1 MVLRI
6 IVDNLFSFGSQTE
19 FNMFTNKSQRHL
31 LHKKYIN
38 DIAYL
43 KMAALYGANGAGK
56 SNLIKSLGILV
67 ECMRRGKLM
76 AFADELKFKLDS
88 QNIQKPSSIGVE
100 FIVNQKV
107 FYYTISFDSSGVLYE
122 YLSESGRHC
131 EKRIFE
137 RYFEEN
143 KENILFYD
151 GNSTDSRHQ
160 MFVEML
166 SEKFVGRNDL
176 LICILQ
182 DKYSDDFPET
192 RSAYRWFTKTLT
204 ILGADER
211 IQPLAY
217 VFDKDK
223 EMFDYA
229 NNLIGKLSTGVV
241 GLSVSSSE
249 IKKTDENSFIFDRLK
264 EDPNSISETRNI
276 ITGDVVNYVK
286 EGEKVMAK
294 RIRASHINNE
304 GQSVTFGF
312 GLESDGTQRL
322 VDYLPMIY
330 DIIYNDNVII
340 IDEIERSIHPIII
353 KELISLLSA
362 KDDMKGQLIFSTH
375 ESCLLDQDILR
386 TDEIWFAQ
394 KNQEGS
400 TQLYSLSDFN
410 VHSTANIEN
419 GYLNGRYGGIPF
431 LTNLKDLHWE
441 YGQK

>member
-1 MVLRI
+1 
-6 IVDNLFSFGSQTE
+6 
-19 FNMFTNKSQRHL
+19 
-31 LHKKYIN
+31 
-38 DIAYL
+38 
-43 KMAALYGANGAGK
+43 
-56 SNLIKSLGILV
+56 
-67 ECMRRGKLM
+67 
-76 AFADELKFKLDS
+76 
-88 QNIQKPSSIGVE
+88 
-100 FIVNQKV
+100 
-107 FYYTISFDSSGVLYE
+107 
-122 YLSESGRHC
+122 
-131 EKRIFE
+131 
-137 RYFEEN
+137 
-143 KENILFYD
+143 
-151 GNSTDSRHQ
+151 
-160 MFVEML
+160 
-166 SEKFVGRNDL
+166 
-176 LICILQ
+176 
-182 DKYSDDFPET
+182 
-192 RSAYRWFTKTLT
+192 
-204 ILGADER
+204 
-211 IQPLAY
+211 
-217 VFDKDK
+217 VFDKDR
-223 EMFDYA
+223 EMLDYA
-229 NNLIGKLSTGVV
+229 NNLIGKLSTGVE
-241 GLSVSSSE
+241 GLSISSSE

-264 EDPNSISETRNI
+264 EEPDSISETRNI

-286 EGEKVMAK
+286 EGERVVAK
-294 RIRASHINNE
+294 RIKTSHKDNKGNTV
-304 GQSVTFGF
+304 SFGF

-330 DIIYNDNVII
+330 DIIYNNHVIL

>member
-1 MVLRI
+1 M
-6 IVDNLFSFGSQTE
+6 
-19 FNMFTNKSQRHL
+19 
-31 LHKKYIN
+31 
-38 DIAYL
+38 
-43 KMAALYGANGAGK
+43 
-56 SNLIKSLGILV
+56 
-67 ECMRRGKLM
+67 
-76 AFADELKFKLDS
+76 
-88 QNIQKPSSIGVE
+88 
-100 FIVNQKV
+100 
-107 FYYTISFDSSGVLYE
+107 
-122 YLSESGRHC
+122 
-131 EKRIFE
+131 
-137 RYFEEN
+137 
-143 KENILFYD
+143 
-151 GNSTDSRHQ
+151 
-160 MFVEML
+160 
-166 SEKFVGRNDL
+166 
-176 LICILQ
+176 
-182 DKYSDDFPET
+182 
-192 RSAYRWFTKTLT
+192 
-204 ILGADER
+204 
-211 IQPLAY
+211 
-217 VFDKDK
+217 FDKDK